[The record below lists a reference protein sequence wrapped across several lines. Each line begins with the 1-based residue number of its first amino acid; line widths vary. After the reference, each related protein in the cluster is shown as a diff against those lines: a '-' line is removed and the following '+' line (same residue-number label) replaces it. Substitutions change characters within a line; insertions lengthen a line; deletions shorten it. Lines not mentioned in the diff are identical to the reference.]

1 MESTATMM
9 GMQSMKT
16 TDNTAADFVL
26 NPSMAQLNCREIDED
41 SILRDVM
48 AGGAA
53 TGGVGVAGTGESKYS
68 SSIMT
73 SN

>member
-48 AGGAA
+48 AGAAA